1 MSDVPPQDQ
10 GSGGGAGAPVPGP
23 AAPAH
28 AAPTP
33 PVDLFRWACLLV
45 ASAALGYLCWA
56 VEDLRREAKAATE
69 VVNQHLPKI
78 LARVEGS
85 SATLAALSDDIKQMR
100 ELAGASGPRDQSLTL
115 YANRLLETIERAP
128 VQVGVEKLLGKGLKD
143 PLPAA
148 EWARDGRKE
157 ALWLAFR
164 ARSKRELLERLSK
177 NKFGSDWLVLA
188 EGAEPEPMAS
198 WLAARDPETKAL
210 LAAPAQASSD

>member
-1 MSDVPPQDQ
+1 M
-10 GSGGGAGAPVPGP
+10 
-23 AAPAH
+23 
-28 AAPTP
+28 
-33 PVDLFRWACLLV
+33 DLFRWACLLV